1 MPGGVVPE
9 PVTKAPVRSALRPQA
24 AVPTQPG
31 PVSPE
36 VARLFLTDV
45 QRDAL
50 RRGGFTDPTQV
61 SPIRVSAP
69 GTSRFLRDLSASV
82 AGTLGYGS
90 PELFF
95 EELQRLQ
102 PRGVR
107 GGTGR
112 RTA

>member
-1 MPGGVVPE
+1 MAPGI
-9 PVTKAPVRSALRPQA
+9 
-24 AVPTQPG
+24 PG
-31 PVSPE
+31 PVDPD

-45 QRDAL
+45 QRDAM

-69 GTSRFLRDLSASV
+69 GTSRFLQDLSASV
-82 AGTLGYGS
+82 AGTMGFGPS
-90 PELFF
+90 QLFF

-102 PRGVR
+102 PQGVR
-107 GGTGR
+107 SGVGR